1 MFFFLSKTL
10 SYLLKP
16 LVIICACLL
25 ASWLI
30 KNARWKRRLLVIS
43 TFLLIFLSNEFI
55 LNEAMRAWEVK
66 ATPFRDIHHTYEY
79 AVLLCGAAKTEVGP
93 TDRVYIGS
101 AADRINHTLQLYKMG
116 FVRKILISGGSGRL
130 IDTGEREASQL
141 SSLLQLMGV
150 PPGDITIENESRNTH
165 ESAVEVKK
173 ILQEITTPSQC
184 ILVTSANHMR
194 RSAACFEKVGWP
206 MDQFSTDF
214 LSHYRKFTFDIL
226 FIPKME
232 AFTSWHTLVKEWT
245 GYVAY
250 WVVGYV

>member
-10 SYLLKP
+10 SYFLKP

-25 ASWLI
+25 AACLI
-30 KNARWKRRLLVIS
+30 KNTRWKRRLLVIS
-43 TFLLIFLSNEFI
+43 TVMLLFFSNEFI
-55 LNEAMRAWEVK
+55 LNEVMRAWEVK
-66 ATPFRDIHHTYEY
+66 VTPFQDIHRQYEY
-79 AVLLCGAAKTEVGP
+79 AVLLCGAAKSEVGP
-93 TDRVYIGS
+93 TDRVYIAS

-116 FVRKILISGGSGRL
+116 IVRKILISGGSGRL
-130 IDTGEREASQL
+130 IDTGDREAAQL

-165 ESAVEVKK
+165 ESAVEVKR
-173 ILQEITTPSQC
+173 ILEEITTPSQC

-206 MDQFSTDF
+206 MDPFSTDF
-214 LSHYRKFTFDIL
+214 LSHYRKYTFDVL

-232 AFTSWHTLVKEWT
+232 AFQSWHVLIKEWT
-245 GYVAY
+245 GYAAY
-250 WVVGYV
+250 WVAGYV